1 MARPAEFDRETVLKQ
16 AMHVFWRKG
25 YNTTSIK
32 DIVDATEIQPGSI
45 YWAFGNKQKLFL
57 AALDSYRQE
66 IQNLV
71 NTTLK
76 ADLPPL
82 ARIEQFFH
90 GLVAHTSAND
100 ANNSCLLINTL
111 LEAAEDDKEISAVVN
126 QTFTQ
131 LEAGFAQVLTLAQQ
145 QGTISADKKPGDLAR
160 LLIVGMFGLRVYS
173 KNNNDPQAIKNIIR
187 SLLFALN

>member
-1 MARPAEFDRETVLKQ
+1 MARPAEFEREAVLKE

-32 DIVDATEIQPGSI
+32 DIVDATDIQPGSL

-57 AALDSYRQE
+57 AALECYRQE
-66 IQNLV
+66 IQDLV
-71 NTTLK
+71 NATLK

-90 GLVAHTSAND
+90 GLVAHTSTNGK
-100 ANNSCLLINTL
+100 NNSCLLINTL
-111 LEAAEDDKEISAVVN
+111 LEAAEDDQEIRAVVS

-145 QGTISADKKPGDLAR
+145 QGAIAAHKNPQDLAK

-173 KNNNDPQAIKNIIR
+173 KNNPSPQVANTIIATLM
-187 SLLFALN
+187 SALH